1 MSIASQSRVERLRAP
16 GVLEW
21 TAFSF
26 VYWVVFMGALA
37 PGNISNDLRAGAQ
50 IDLAATFARLAG
62 AGVLGTSVT
71 PLLLWLARR
80 APLGGAHTSR
90 NLAIQGAAVFG
101 LSVLLNIVSSFLAA
115 WSLEGRL
122 LPSLSAIEAQLFANV
137 LLVFLCQSLLLAAI
151 FAAPRLLR
159 TPEKEW
165 AERLTI
171 GERGRSII
179 VDLNTIEWIEAQG
192 NYQAL
197 HAGGAVHLF
206 RSNVADLEAKLNP
219 AKFVRVHRS
228 HIVALAHVR
237 EIEPLPSGDAVLVM
251 QSGARVRQARKYRG
265 VLRGHLRAAG

>member
-1 MSIASQSRVERLRAP
+1 MAAGSQSRVERLRAP

-26 VYWVVFMGALA
+26 VYWIVFMGALA
-37 PGNISNDLRAGAQ
+37 PGNISNDLRTGAHV
-50 IDLAATFARLAG
+50 DLAATFARLTV
-62 AGVLGTSVT
+62 AGVLGASVT
-71 PLLLWLARR
+71 PLLLWIAQR

-90 NLAIQGAAVFG
+90 NLAIQGSAVLG

-122 LPSLSAIEAQLFANV
+122 LPTLSAIEAQLFANV
-137 LLVFLCQSLLLAAI
+137 LLLFLCQSLLLAAI

-171 GERGRSII
+171 GERGHST
-179 VDLNTIEWIEAQG
+179 VLDLNTVEWIEAQG

-197 HAGGAVHLF
+197 HANGAVHLL
-206 RSNVADLEAKLNP
+206 RSNAANLESRLNP

-228 HIVALAHVR
+228 HIVALAHIR

-265 VLRGHLRAAG
+265 VLREHLRAG